1 MRQSNSKPSRPILT
15 DRLRE
20 VSAGFI
26 DPIVTILARLRVSP
40 DFLTLL
46 GMLMHVV
53 FAYFIAT
60 GQLLVAGI
68 LAIFFVPLD
77 ALDGALAR
85 KLGRPMG
92 SFGAFLD
99 SNADRLAEIIL
110 YAGYIS
116 FFYQRDD
123 PLMVA
128 AAYAAATGSLMVS
141 YSRSRAEALGIS
153 CKVGLFTRFE
163 RYIVIVAT
171 LVLNIPKVGLIIL
184 AIGTYITFFQRAYHV
199 WQQSRQENNQRQ

>member
-1 MRQSNSKPSRPILT
+1 MNHSTPESSRPTLT
-15 DRLRE
+15 DRLR
-20 VSAGFI
+20 VASAGII
-26 DPIVTILARLRVSP
+26 DPIVTVLARLRVSP

-53 FAYFIAT
+53 FAYFLAV
-60 GQLLVAGI
+60 GQVRLAGI
-68 LAIFFVPLD
+68 LVFFFVPLD

-85 KLGRPMG
+85 KLGRATG

-99 SNADRLAEIIL
+99 SNSDRVAEIIL

-116 FFYQRDD
+116 FFYQQDN

-128 AAYAAATGSLMVS
+128 VAYAAATGSLMVS
-141 YSRSRAEALGIS
+141 YSRSRAEGLGLS
-153 CKVGLFTRFE
+153 CKVGIFTRFE

-171 LVLNIPKVGLIIL
+171 LVLNIPQWGLVIL
-184 AIGTYITFFQRAYHV
+184 AIGTYFTFLQRAFHV
-199 WQQSRQENNQRQ
+199 WQQSRHVD